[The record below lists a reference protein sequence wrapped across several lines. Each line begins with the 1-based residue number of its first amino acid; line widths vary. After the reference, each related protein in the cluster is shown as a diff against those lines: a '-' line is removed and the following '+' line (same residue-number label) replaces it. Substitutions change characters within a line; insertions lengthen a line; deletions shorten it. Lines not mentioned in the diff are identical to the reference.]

1 MKYDQRYYSWNLID
15 LTNFFLLDVFTH
27 THTHTQEMQESSS
40 SPSIHPRA
48 KFENRSINYHD
59 LNILPNAV
67 KSHQFW
73 PNSNKNNGH
82 FTRGPTSVSNLFDL
96 NIFLSKKKT

>member
-1 MKYDQRYYSWNLID
+1 
-15 LTNFFLLDVFTH
+15 
-27 THTHTQEMQESSS
+27 MQEYSS

-48 KFENRSINYHD
+48 KFENRSIDYHD

-73 PNSNKNNGH
+73 SNSNKNNGH
-82 FTRGPTSVSNLFDL
+82 FTQDL
-96 NIFLSKKKT
+96 HAFRTYFILIFFETKKSLEKNVGEI